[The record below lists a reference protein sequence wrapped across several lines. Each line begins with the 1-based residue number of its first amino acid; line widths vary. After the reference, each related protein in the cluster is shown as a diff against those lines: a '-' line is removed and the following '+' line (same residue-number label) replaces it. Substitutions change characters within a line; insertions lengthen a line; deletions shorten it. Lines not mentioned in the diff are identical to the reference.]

1 MSGQD
6 DARSVYAGLRQTILT
21 VDPVEVGIAPTPEL
35 PRVWGVVMDTGYPNG
50 TATVVALAD
59 GTTSL
64 YTSTGGGI
72 IGAGAHAGVAAATRA
87 LLGVVEAHLDK
98 LPAATQDDL
107 PPADWVV
114 LRALAY
120 GGQRAVLAEEDELGY
135 DRHPLSPVFHA
146 VHEVITQ
153 LRLLDESRRS

>member
-6 DARSVYAGLRQTILT
+6 DAQSVYAGLRNSILSL
-21 VDPVEVGIAPTPEL
+21 DPAEVGIGPTPEL
-35 PRVWGVVMDTGYPNG
+35 PRVWGFVMDTGYPNG

-72 IGAGAHAGVAAATRA
+72 IGAGEHATVAAATRA
-87 LLGVVEAHLDK
+87 LLGVVEAHLDQ
-98 LPAATQDDL
+98 LPTDAQYDL

-114 LRALAY
+114 LRALTY

-135 DRHPLSPVFHA
+135 DRHPLSPIFHA
-146 VHEVITQ
+146 VHKVITA